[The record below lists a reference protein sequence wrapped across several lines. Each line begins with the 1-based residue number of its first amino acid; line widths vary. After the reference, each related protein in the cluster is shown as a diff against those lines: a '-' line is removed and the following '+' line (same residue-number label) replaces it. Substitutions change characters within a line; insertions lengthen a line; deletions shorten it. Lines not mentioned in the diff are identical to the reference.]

1 MSDGPYLSEEAVSF
15 LLELLE
21 QHEPLLSA
29 GTAKMKAEAT
39 AILDAAGLLVPHDNE
54 LIVMSPDD
62 HADMP
67 VSVAWSESHGA
78 LTYFSPA
85 AGIVTVPLA
94 DVQRRRVEVKQ
105 VIAAI
110 SAGWDVPANRPPFAL
125 IDDVLWEITDVR
137 LGRRAA
143 RSPVWFARRLWDR
156 DVRLEVFERMRA
168 RPLQT
173 QRLILTSSRGERLK
187 NVEIPGAMI
196 VPIRDVLVRPNGLA
210 VSSEILSAR
219 LHGVPAPEVIGPI
232 FLSVDGTQLR
242 IHGGPVIPFKK
253 GQQME
258 AIRLLVA
265 AYRHQKRVPI
275 GDLSTHHSLSRLF
288 GAKKWTLLKPYVK
301 SVNGHWGFE
310 P

>member
-1 MSDGPYLSEEAVSF
+1 MSDGPYLSEEAISF

-21 QHEPLLSA
+21 QNEPLLSA
-29 GTAKMKAEAT
+29 GSAKMKAEAT
-39 AILDAAGLLVPHDNE
+39 AILDAAGLLVPYDHE
-54 LIVMSPDD
+54 LIVVSPDD

-67 VSVAWSESHGA
+67 VSVTWSERHGA
-78 LTYFSPA
+78 LTYFSPS
-85 AGIVTVPLA
+85 AGIVVVPTE
-94 DVQRRRVEVKQ
+94 DVQRRRVDIGQ

-110 SAGWDVPANRPPFAL
+110 SAGWDVPENRPPFAL

-137 LGRRAA
+137 LGGRGA
-143 RSPVWFARRLWDR
+143 RSPVWFVRRVWDR
-156 DVRLEVFERMRA
+156 DVRLQVSERMQA

-173 QRLILTSSRGERLK
+173 QRLILTSSRGERIAD
-187 NVEIPGAMI
+187 VEIPGAMI
-196 VPIRDVLVRPNGLA
+196 VPIRDVLVRPNDLA
-210 VSSEILSAR
+210 VSGEMLSAR